1 MSSSPYIFGRIPKLP
16 PKYALI
22 VMPFFM
28 SGLMSGI
35 ICMVNLLR
43 AMGWT
48 TQVLR
53 AWPTTWLLAWAV
65 AFPTVMLVIPLVK
78 RITVRLVRLP

>member
-35 ICMVNLLR
+35 ICMVNLVR

-53 AWPTTWLLAWAV
+53 AWPGTWLLAWAV
-65 AFPTVMLVIPLVK
+65 AFPTVLLVIPLVK
-78 RITVRLVRLP
+78 CITTKLVRLP